1 MKTLAALK
9 KDLEFNKG
17 LSSLIETLKTIAV
30 SQYRALEQRMK
41 YFEALNS
48 TIEEFFDFIDIKK
61 IDHPFL
67 NPGNRPQ
74 AIVAIT
80 SDTGLLGGLN
90 LKVVSVAIEE
100 LKKLPGKLIVI
111 GECGKGYVR
120 DSGIPFVAFSG
131 IKDEERHAQAMQLR
145 DYIIGR
151 FIEGSFGYLKVVY
164 PRPVSFTVQ
173 RIDTVSFLPYLPSD
187 KGKTGR
193 EKYHTDII
201 LESSLG
207 NIAEYLVYIW
217 IGQKL
222 YEIFGL
228 SRLAEFAARYVHL
241 EESAQ
246 KLKDMNKKLQLQ
258 YFRVRH
264 ELIDRNMREL
274 FAARLLYTGQY
285 NG

>member
-1 MKTLAALK
+1 VKTLAALK

-274 FAARLLYTGQY
+274 FAARLLYTGQH

>member
-1 MKTLAALK
+1 VKTLAALK

-193 EKYHTDII
+193 ERYHTDII

>member
-274 FAARLLYTGQY
+274 FAARLLYTGQH